1 MKIGFVTCIL
11 LLLIMAG
18 NSNVRLLSQ
27 GEETSVSKSDT
38 TPAAREKKENKK
50 SVSKKA
56 DEVVKTDKATI
67 TTGLELIGNSDCTT
81 CHKIAEKFIG
91 PSYKDVA
98 AKYKATRAIIDTLV
112 KKIIEGGTGVWG
124 PVPMTP
130 HPGLSNADAQK
141 MVQCILSMK

>member
-1 MKIGFVTCIL
+1 MKTYCVTCIL

-18 NSNVRLLSQ
+18 NSNLHLLQ
-27 GEETSVSKSDT
+27 EGDATSYIKSDT
-38 TPAAREKKENKK
+38 TPARPDKKETKRSTAKK
-50 SVSKKA
+50 T

-67 TTGLELIGNSDCTT
+67 AAGLELIGNSDCTV
-81 CHKIAEKFIG
+81 CHKIEEKNIG
-91 PSYKDVA
+91 PSYKEVA
-98 AKYKATRAIIDTLV
+98 AKYKPTRATIDTLV

-124 PVPMTP
+124 QVPMTP

>member
-1 MKIGFVTCIL
+1 MKICFVTCVL
-11 LLLIMAG
+11 LLLIIAG
-18 NSNVRLLSQ
+18 NSNARLLHQ
-27 GEETSVSKSDT
+27 GGEISLSNSDT
-38 TPAAREKKENKK
+38 TPAARGKKEAKK
-50 SVSKKA
+50 TAAKKA

-67 TTGLELIGNSDCTT
+67 TAGLELIGNSDCTT
-81 CHKIAEKFIG
+81 CHKIEEKNIG
-91 PSYKDVA
+91 PSYKEVA
-98 AKYKATRAIIDTLV
+98 AKYKPTRATIDTLV